1 MPPHRAADQHALAP
15 PVRKSWQTVA
25 WAGATAVGTSLAA
38 AWVTTR
44 PGIDPQVGV
53 AAWVAASVIGTTA
66 LIVAGVIEGP
76 RPRRLPHGQ
85 AEEERPAEEQGN

>member
-1 MPPHRAADQHALAP
+1 M
-15 PVRKSWQTVA
+15 
-25 WAGATAVGTSLAA
+25 GCSLAA

-53 AAWVAASVIGTTA
+53 AAWVAATVIGTTA

-76 RPRRLPHGQ
+76 RPRRIPPGPGA
-85 AEEERPAEEQGN
+85 AEPTTDETGS